1 MRRQTDFFCRYIPL
15 NHPDTPL
22 NRRYTSVRRLQAVF
36 CPPHTKRIGIAATIG
51 VLTNIIGEKANMI
64 NAQAIAKGK
73 GIVIKESKIDKS
85 DKYDDY
91 VIVKL
96 LSGTGSTTEVRGTV
110 FAGIPRL
117 VGINDF
123 SFEMPIGKSMFFAL
137 YKDVPGVIG
146 TVGKLFG
153 DNNINIAQMSV
164 GRDEPKGK
172 AVMVV
177 ALDHPVKDDL
187 AKKIVAGGFEKAK
200 FITL

>member
-1 MRRQTDFFCRYIPL
+1 M
-15 NHPDTPL
+15 
-22 NRRYTSVRRLQAVF
+22 A
-36 CPPHTKRIGIAATIG
+36 
-51 VLTNIIGEKANMI
+51 
-64 NAQAIAKGK
+64 
-73 GIVIKESKIDKS
+73 
-85 DKYDDY
+85 
-91 VIVKL
+91 
-96 LSGTGSTTEVRGTV
+96 TEVRGTV